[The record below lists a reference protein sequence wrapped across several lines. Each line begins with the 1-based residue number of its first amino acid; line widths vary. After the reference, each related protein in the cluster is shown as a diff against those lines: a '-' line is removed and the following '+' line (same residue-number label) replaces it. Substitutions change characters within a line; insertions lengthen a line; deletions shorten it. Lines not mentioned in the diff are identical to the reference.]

1 MIKKKTPLELKNKGD
16 EVRKRFD
23 NIEEDEDLLKQS
35 SIALQQKAKVYEE
48 LSSGKLDPADHRAF
62 LVRFD
67 KNSSEDVPPICSD
80 DVLNKCEEDAD
91 ECYDTDEELDTSE
104 KWVTYT
110 DCLGRTRQ
118 CMAKDLEHIKRN
130 DKKLREVV
138 EKKRMQHGREEEI
151 AAKSNE
157 VTEKNEHVEEGE
169 ALPEMMSDQ
178 LRNEILR
185 KQWEKDEERLKDK
198 KDVHYQDVLFGGKI
212 IHPAWT

>member
-1 MIKKKTPLELKNKGD
+1 
-16 EVRKRFD
+16 
-23 NIEEDEDLLKQS
+23 
-35 SIALQQKAKVYEE
+35 
-48 LSSGKLDPADHRAF
+48 
-62 LVRFD
+62 
-67 KNSSEDVPPICSD
+67 
-80 DVLNKCEEDAD
+80 
-91 ECYDTDEELDTSE
+91 
-104 KWVTYT
+104 
-110 DCLGRTRQ
+110 
-118 CMAKDLEHIKRN
+118 MAKDLEHIKRN

-198 KDVHYQDVLFGGKI
+198 KDVHYQDVLFGGLESRINNNEISDWNTVECLSAVKTLATVYLEKNPVAEDPMYRRKLKLI
-212 IHPAWT
+212 APSLTQIDATLCR